1 MHVIRDPKIIDP
13 HSVMLDL
20 LIVEDNPADARLV
33 EVMLGEV
40 GGFRCRKVETLAA
53 AVSAIA
59 DAPPDAVLLDLS
71 LPDGCGMDSVRKIRE
86 AAPELPIIINTGLDD
101 ETMGLMALQH
111 GCQDYLVKGQGDG
124 HLIRRTVLYAV
135 ERKAM
140 EEERRQ
146 AADRLRRVL
155 LQTVRSLS
163 LTLEMRDPYTT
174 GHQRRVA
181 QLAVAIGLRLGLSE
195 DVIEGLRTGGL
206 VHDIGKIHVP
216 AEFLSRPG
224 KLSAEVHKVIRMHPQ
239 MGWEIMRD
247 IEFPWPVADMIRQHH
262 ERLDGSGYPQGL
274 KGGQILLE
282 SRILAVADVFEAI
295 VSHRPYRP
303 ALGLE
308 IALAELRDHAGTRYD
323 PAVVQACLD
332 VVAEQGV
339 AVLDDDGQPEIL

>member
-1 MHVIRDPKIIDP
+1 MADLRSASIN
-13 HSVMLDL
+13 L

-33 EVMLGEV
+33 ELMLAEV
-40 GGFRCRKVETLAA
+40 GGFRCAKAETLAA
-53 AVSAIA
+53 AVDAIA
-59 DAPPDAVLLDLS
+59 DHPPDAVLLDLS
-71 LPDGCGMDSVRKIRE
+71 LPDGQGIATVERIRA
-86 AAPELPIIINTGLDD
+86 AAPFLPIVICTGFDD
-101 ETMGLMALQH
+101 EAMGLMALQH

-124 HLIRRTVLYAV
+124 TLIRRTILYAI

-146 AADRLRRVL
+146 AANRLRRVL

-181 QLAVAIGLRLGLSE
+181 QLAVAIGHRLGLSE
-195 DVIEGLRTGGL
+195 DTIEGLRTGGL

-224 KLSAEVHKVIRMHPQ
+224 KLSIEVHKVIRMHPQ

-262 ERLDGSGYPQGL
+262 ERLDGTGYPQGL
-274 KGGQILLE
+274 KGDEILLE

-295 VSHRPYRP
+295 SSHRPYRP
-303 ALGLE
+303 ALGMD
-308 IALAELRDHAGTRYD
+308 IATAELRDHSGTRYD

-332 VVAEQGV
+332 VVAEKGV
-339 AVLDDDGQPEIL
+339 TVMDDDSQPDL

>member
-1 MHVIRDPKIIDP
+1 MTRDPHLTDLRSA
-13 HSVMLDL
+13 SVDL
-20 LIVEDNPADARLV
+20 LIVEDNPADARLI
-33 EVMLGEV
+33 ELMLAEV
-40 GGFRCRKVETLAA
+40 GGFHCVKADTLAG
-53 AVSAIA
+53 AVTAIA
-59 DAPPDAVLLDLS
+59 DHSPDAVLLDLS
-71 LPDGCGMDSVRKIRE
+71 LPDGQGMATVERIRA
-86 AAPELPIIINTGLDD
+86 AAPALPIVICTGLDD
-101 ETMGLMALQH
+101 ESMGLLALQH

-124 HLIRRTVLYAV
+124 TLIRRTILYAI

-181 QLAVAIGLRLGLSE
+181 QLAVAIGHRMGLS
-195 DVIEGLRTGGL
+195 DDTIEGLRTGGL

-224 KLSAEVHKVIRMHPQ
+224 KLSVEVHKVIRMHPQ

-274 KGGQILLE
+274 KGDEILLE
-282 SRILAVADVFEAI
+282 ARILAVADVFEAI
-295 VSHRPYRP
+295 SSHRPYRP
-303 ALGLE
+303 ALGLD
-308 IALAELRDHAGTRYD
+308 IAIAELRDHAGTRYD

-332 VVAEQGV
+332 VVAEKGV
-339 AVLDDDGQPEIL
+339 AILDDDSQPDL